1 METGWHLPLTID
13 AEVIRQLTTALPSLP
28 EMKGGGVLLLAHWLG
43 RNGRRWG
50 GAAEVARKLLT
61 DVQGLGNKCTSGLN

>member
-28 EMKGGGVLLLAHWLG
+28 EMKGGGFCFLHTGWVEMG
-43 RNGRRWG
+43 GDG